1 MAKTAAADIKK
12 GKMDLSRTP
21 FLLKVQSEINNYLF
35 GSSKIKNNPTVRQ
48 LISHLNVIGFPI
60 VQDPKG
66 HTE

>member
-21 FLLKVQSEINNYLF
+21 FLLKVQSEINSYLF
-35 GSSKIKNNPTVRQ
+35 GSSKVKNNPTVRQ
-48 LISHLNVIGFPI
+48 LISHLNAIGSPI
-60 VQDPKG
+60 IQNTKG